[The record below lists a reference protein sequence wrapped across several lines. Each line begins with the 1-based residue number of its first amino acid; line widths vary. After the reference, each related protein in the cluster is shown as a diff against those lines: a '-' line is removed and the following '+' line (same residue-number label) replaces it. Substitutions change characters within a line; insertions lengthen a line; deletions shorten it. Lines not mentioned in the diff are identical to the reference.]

1 MKPRWLFALCLGSLV
16 VSSTIAAAGG
26 RYTDEYGNTTPDWA
40 PAWCGNYRGATG
52 TGYGGIEGDLAKEG
66 YFAERPMREL
76 AQAQCE
82 FRKGAAD
89 TSKIRGVAAKY
100 LAEFKTALG
109 LDDNEMNMLLSFHLN
124 QQENGKIEKAA
135 CGRFEKIDTDLEAKE
150 FAAEAAL
157 GRVACGTSQTADYDW
172 FDTSAVSDVGYVVQ
186 CAASLSG
193 DLSSKQMARRPWK
206 LVSFAQCESIAA
218 RLDRK
223 KYLAEIETAKLE
235 PFARLWAKS
244 QFQRAVV
251 NMAKVRA
258 YYNDVAKK
266 DPVLAE
272 VLVQAP
278 KAALEAFT
286 AMRAEQSALV
296 DQVAVM
302 LANLKSKPVMA
313 RFKACSDSYWTAVH
327 ARISKAAPATLD
339 AALAAFDGPLTG
351 YLTAG
356 FVVCEGNAK
365 HDDVANVFASKVG
378 ALPVGPRDAALW
390 GALQAVA
397 AHREDIEGGSDF
409 NGASFA
415 SRPRFDYGQGFGGS
429 DSGVIAAVSAAEG
442 GLVTVKFKKESW
454 MEPVYKCTE
463 TNRIDRVEFSNS
475 GDAKIVYREN
485 CVQVGQRKVEKLL
498 PPTKVE
504 ARFAAALKAGRFAIM
519 RMPSNSGGSSNGFP
533 EQVWDTKARKK
544 LVGYFGVGW

>member
-1 MKPRWLFALCLGSLV
+1 MKQRWLFALCLGSLV
-16 VSSTIAAAGG
+16 ASSTAASAGG

-52 TGYGGIEGDLAKEG
+52 TGYGGIEADLAKEG

-82 FRKGAAD
+82 FRKGAPD
-89 TSKIRGVAAKY
+89 TAKIRGVAAKY
-100 LAEFKTALG
+100 LAEFKAAFG
-109 LDDNEMNMLLSFHLN
+109 FDDNDMNTLLSFHLN

-135 CGRFEKIDTDLEAKE
+135 CDRFAKIDTDLEAKE
-150 FAAEAAL
+150 FAAEVAL
-157 GRVACGTSQTADYDW
+157 GRVACGTSKNADYDW

-193 DLSSKQMARRPWK
+193 DLSSKQLARRPWK

-223 KYLAEIETAKLE
+223 KYMAEIVAAKLE
-235 PFARLWAKS
+235 PFARLWAKA
-244 QFQRAVV
+244 QFQRALTD
-251 NMAKVRA
+251 MAKVRA

-266 DPVLAE
+266 DPAIADVIM
-272 VLVQAP
+272 QAP

-286 AMRAEQSALV
+286 AMRAEQPVLV

-302 LANLKSKPVMA
+302 LANLTRKPVMA
-313 RFKACSDSYWTAVH
+313 RFKDCSEPYWVALRDRV
-327 ARISKAAPATLD
+327 SKAAPATLE
-339 AALAAFDGPLTG
+339 AALAAFDSPMVG

-356 FVVCEGNAK
+356 LVVCEGNAK
-365 HDDVANVFASKVG
+365 HADVANVFASKVG
-378 ALPVGPRDAALW
+378 AMPVGPRDAVLW
-390 GALQAVA
+390 GALQSVA
-397 AHREDIEGGSDF
+397 AHRDDIEGGSDF

-415 SRPRFDYGQGFGGS
+415 SRPRFDYGKGFGGS
-429 DSGVIAAVSAAEG
+429 DSGVIAAVSADQG

-454 MEPVYKCTE
+454 MEPVYKCKE
-463 TNRIDRVEFSNS
+463 TNRIDRVEFNNS

-498 PPTKVE
+498 PPTNVD
-504 ARFAAALKAGRFAIM
+504 ARFAAALKAGRFVMM
-519 RMPSNSGGSSNGFP
+519 RMPSNNGGSSNGFP